1 MVRLYDP
8 VEGEI
13 LLDGKDI
20 RILKLEDL
28 RQTISVLFQDYT
40 HFPLSVITPS
50 IMFFMSEM
58 LTESTDQR
66 QHRVG

>member
-20 RILKLEDL
+20 RTLKLEDL

-50 IMFFMSEM
+50 IMFFMNEM

>member
-20 RILKLEDL
+20 RTLKLEDL

-50 IMFFMSEM
+50 IMFFMNEM
-58 LTESTDQR
+58 LTESADQR